1 MDQFAAELQYHA
13 RDYIKTPVLNSTHL
27 DGSWDLTLS
36 FSQRDVARGTV
47 AFQSPGTPASGA
59 PAAQAGDASGPSEPS
74 GAISLQDALQKQL
87 GLRLATEKRT
97 VPMLVIDHLEEKPTD
112 N

>member
-1 MDQFAAELQYHA
+1 
-13 RDYIKTPVLNSTHL
+13 V
-27 DGSWDLTLS
+27 
-36 FSQRDVARGTV
+36 
-47 AFQSPGTPASGA
+47 
-59 PAAQAGDASGPSEPS
+59 SGPSEPS